1 MLDTSVHGDST
12 VSLPEPSAPRPS
24 EPARW
29 PILAAAAAGLAALAA
44 LAALQRLDPLAALLA
59 GAFVA
64 VATGLILFVA
74 DRSAEARLAALV
86 RASQERTQEA
96 PPYPVLMDALPDP
109 ILVVSA
115 GEPADLTSRRY
126 IYANAAARTLLRIN
140 RGEGLLVGATRDP
153 GVLAAAEEA
162 LYGGE
167 DAQALHETGGV
178 QARTFSVHARSLGI
192 GPNGRRLAILVFR
205 DETEFH
211 RLERTRV
218 DFLANASHELR
229 TPLASLTG
237 FIETLRGHARDDAA
251 ARERFLGIMQAQA
264 ERMRRLID
272 DLLALSRIELN
283 EHVAPADE
291 VDLAAAVMDVMD
303 AAAPLARERGVALQ
317 PSLPAGSV
325 RVIGDRLQ
333 IVQVIHNLVENALK
347 YSPQGGAVRVTVEA
361 GLYAEQAAA
370 GGRPERPRMALLTPD
385 HPRGLHAAVRVSDDG
400 AGIERANLS
409 RLTERFYRVEGQKS
423 GERQG
428 TGLGLAIVKHIANR
442 HRGGLAVESA
452 PGQGTT
458 FTVWFPQVAVEA
470 ALEPA
475 PVAKVS

>member
-1 MLDTSVHGDST
+1 M
-12 VSLPEPSAPRPS
+12 A
-24 EPARW
+24 
-29 PILAAAAAGLAALAA
+29 IAALA
-44 LAALQRLDPLAALLA
+44 LIHRLDPATAVGAGLFVVTAAA
-59 GAFVA
+59 
-64 VATGLILFVA
+64 LILFIA
-74 DRSAEARLAALV
+74 DRSAEARLAAFIRGSAE
-86 RASQERTQEA
+86 RAQEA

-115 GEPADLTSRRY
+115 GEPQDLTSRRY
-126 IYANAAARTLLRIN
+126 IYANAAARELLRIS
-140 RGEGLLVGATRDP
+140 RGGGLLVGATRDP
-153 GVLAAAEEA
+153 GVLAAAETA

-178 QARTFSVHARSLGI
+178 QARTFRAHARPLGE

-237 FIETLRGHARDDAA
+237 FIETLRGHARDDAT
-251 ARERFLGIMQAQA
+251 ARDRFLGIMQAQA
-264 ERMRRLID
+264 DRMRRLID

-283 EHVAPADE
+283 EHIAPSDE
-291 VDLAAAVMDVMD
+291 VDLAVAVLDVMD
-303 AAAPLARERGVALQ
+303 AAAPLARERGV
-317 PSLPAGSV
+317 SLKPVLPTGGV
-325 RVIGDRLQ
+325 RVTGDRLQ

-347 YSPQGGAVRVTVEA
+347 YSAVGASVRVAVEPD
-361 GLYAEQAAA
+361 LTPELAAA
-370 GGRPERPRMALLTPD
+370 GLRPDLPRMALLTPD
-385 HPRGLHAAVRVSDDG
+385 HPRGSYAALRVSDDG
-400 AGIERANLS
+400 AGIERENLP

-458 FTVWFPQVAVEA
+458 FTVYFPQLPAGEA
-470 ALEPA
+470 AKPA
-475 PVAKVS
+475 PEAAVAKVS